1 MLAAA
6 TLLLTVTLL
15 TKQLALFSFPTL
27 ALVWLARRPPVRVWL
42 ASALGVAALVLLPDL
57 FLVLPDGWRSH
68 LAFVLLGGGSDHGAT
83 LAHHGASVWALFA
96 PDASMPAA
104 SIALGP
110 LDAQRLGWLAF
121 GGAQLV
127 LARRLFRARFAPRAV
142 VLHAGATH
150 LAMAVLLTGVHE
162 RYLAHGGAWL
172 VVALA
177 GSARSRLAW
186 AAVAAT
192 GIYVVASVSWDS
204 FPPWLRE
211 AQLAGTLQLW
221 LLIALLVLPF
231 PNERA
236 RARASLGPS

>member
-1 MLAAA
+1 M
-6 TLLLTVTLL
+6 LTVALL
-15 TKQLALFSFPTL
+15 TKQLALFSSTL
-27 ALVWLARRPPVRVWL
+27 ALVWLRASSAAARLVRDRP
-42 ASALGVAALVLLPDL
+42 GVAALVLLPEL
-57 FLVLPDGWRSH
+57 FLVLPEGWHSH
-68 LAFVLLGGGSDHGAT
+68 LAFVLFGGGSDHGAT

-96 PDASMPAA
+96 SDASMPAA
-104 SIALGP
+104 SISLGP
-110 LDAQRLGWLAF
+110 FDAQALGWLAF
-121 GGAQLV
+121 FGAQLV
-127 LARRLFRARFAPRAV
+127 LAWRLVRTRFAPAAV

-172 VVALA
+172 LLALA
-177 GSARSRLAW
+177 GRLRFPLAL
-186 AAVAAT
+186 ATVAAT

-211 AQLAGTLQLW
+211 AQLAGTVQLW